1 MKPEE
6 LQTAVE
12 TATEQFRQFALRES
26 LVVSGD
32 ERVNE
37 KGAAKLLGYSVG
49 HMKSLRQ
56 EGNGP
61 TFYVMGVDGG
71 RFSYR
76 LCDLASWIEMQR
88 SHWALKPRK

>member
-32 ERVNE
+32 GRVNE
-37 KGAAKLLGYSVG
+37 KAAAKLLGYSAG
-49 HMKSLRQ
+49 HLKNMRQ
-56 EGNGP
+56 EGKGP
-61 TFYVMGVDGG
+61 TFYSTGVAGG
-71 RFSYR
+71 RYSYR
-76 LCDLASWIEMQR
+76 LCDLAAWVELTR
-88 SHWALKPRK
+88 TRW

>member
-6 LQTAVE
+6 LQKAVE
-12 TATEQFRQFALRES
+12 AATAQFLQFALREGI
-26 LVVSGD
+26 VVSGD
-32 ERVNE
+32 GRVNE
-37 KGAAKLLGYSVG
+37 KSAAKVLGYSAG

-61 TFYVMGVDGG
+61 TFYTMGVDGG

-76 LCDLASWIEMQR
+76 LCDLASWVEMQR
-88 SHWALKPRK
+88 TTWH